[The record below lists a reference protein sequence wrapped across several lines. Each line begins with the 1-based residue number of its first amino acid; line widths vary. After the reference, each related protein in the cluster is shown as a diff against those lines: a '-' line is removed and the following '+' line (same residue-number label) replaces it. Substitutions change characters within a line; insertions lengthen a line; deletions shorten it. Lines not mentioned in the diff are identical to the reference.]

1 MPAEHG
7 LPLADVDV
15 RAGDALYLQA
25 AEALLKQRL
34 DLYQVP
40 RDALVEETAGD
51 ICTVKR

>member
-15 RAGDALYLQA
+15 WTGDSLYLQA
-25 AEALLKQRL
+25 AKALLKQRL
-34 DLYQVP
+34 DLDQVP